1 MQHLPHAAQV
11 HKQLNHDLTV
21 ARGLWDFGFWKIP
34 DIYIY
39 IDRRVRLKSA
49 QLNHDLIVA
58 RGLWDSGSLGIP
70 DIYTHTYTYT
80 YIYIYI
86 YTYIYIEIVGYG

>member
-1 MQHLPHAAQV
+1 M
-11 HKQLNHDLTV
+11 
-21 ARGLWDFGFWKIP
+21 GIP

-70 DIYTHTYTYT
+70 DIYTHTYTHTYT
-80 YIYIYI
+80 YI
-86 YTYIYIEIVGYG
+86 